1 MGLGSAKKD
10 VTWVNIW
17 QDPEAA
23 AYVATHR
30 DGNETVP
37 TAVTGTGELLTSDA
51 DTIKTRLSR

>member
-51 DTIKTRLSR
+51 DTIKARLSH

>member
-51 DTIKTRLSR
+51 DTIKARLSR